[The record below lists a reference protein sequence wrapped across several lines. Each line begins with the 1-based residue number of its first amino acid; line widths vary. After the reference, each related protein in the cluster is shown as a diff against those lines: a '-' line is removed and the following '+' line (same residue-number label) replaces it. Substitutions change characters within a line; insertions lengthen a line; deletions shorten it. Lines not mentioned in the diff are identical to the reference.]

1 VAATES
7 VVTVIGP
14 PPASTPESPLDT
26 AEIARLMRELEAVVG
41 VIAWKEARIR
51 ATALDQDG
59 LVVFLPRSRFAGTD
73 GGLLRAMPIRE
84 HDGDAIY
91 IGIRCD

>member
-1 VAATES
+1 VATTES

-14 PPASTPESPLDT
+14 PPASTPESPLDS
-26 AEIARLMRELEAVVG
+26 AKIARLMRELEAVV
-41 VIAWKEARIR
+41 VAIAAMEHRIR
-51 ATALDQDG
+51 STGLDRE

-84 HDGDAIY
+84 YDGDAIY